1 MILVKFVRK
10 GVHYTWLIND
20 NWVIFISFLLTIG
33 IGVVFRR
40 IKNSNKK
47 IKMSNLRGGN
57 FIDECIEPDSVYEV
71 LDPALEIVIK
81 QMLNLPPAFGPVVIS
96 VPVLIL
102 SYVVSQQPIKQ
113 ITILGV
119 SVFVDRVTS
128 LGVKAAI
135 GVGSGAV
142 FFILPVGV
150 VSLTGA
156 LLAGAIAFNVVQ
168 GITNFECDNLVS
180 KVIMER
186 SSEGKAI
193 GFLERPPENNPRVF
207 IKGNEDI
214 ELYSPNKN
222 EYCVSESKQKVE
234 KSNQVEKSNLRTE
247 QSQTQIYQKCDKE
260 FVPLK
265 ERTKTLSDL
274 KKQDST
280 ENREKAAPYIKRY
293 EDRRKRIMNK
303 RQSCSSGVNPKLNE
317 P

>member
-1 MILVKFVRK
+1 MIFIKFARK
-10 GVHYTWLIND
+10 GVHYTWLINE
-20 NWVIFISFLLTIG
+20 NWVMFISFLLTMG

-40 IKNSNKK
+40 IKNSNKE
-47 IKMSNLRGGN
+47 IKMPNLRGGN

-71 LDPALEIVIK
+71 LDPTLEIVIK

-119 SVFVDRVTS
+119 SLFVDRVTS
-128 LGVKAAI
+128 LSVKVAI

-156 LLAGAIAFNVVQ
+156 LLAGAIAFNAAQ

-193 GFLERPPENNPRVF
+193 RFLERPPEKNPRVF
-207 IKGNEDI
+207 IKDNEDI
-214 ELYSPNKN
+214 EVYFPSPNKN
-222 EYCVSESKQKVE
+222 EDCVSEYKQKVE
-234 KSNQVEKSNLRTE
+234 KSNLITE
-247 QSQTQIYQKCDKE
+247 QPQTQIYRKCDKK

-274 KKQDST
+274 KKEDST
-280 ENREKAAPYIKRY
+280 ENRETAAPYIKRY

-303 RQSCSSGVNPKLNE
+303 RQSCSSRVNPK
-317 P
+317 

>member
-1 MILVKFVRK
+1 MILIKFVRK
-10 GVHYTWLIND
+10 GAHYTWFIND
-20 NWVIFISFLLTIG
+20 NWVMVISFLLTIG

-81 QMLNLPPAFGPVVIS
+81 QMLNLPPASGPVVIS

-119 SVFVDRVTS
+119 SVFVDRVRS

-135 GVGSGAV
+135 GVGSGVV
-142 FFILPVGV
+142 FFILPVGI

-168 GITNFECDNLVS
+168 GSTNFECDNLVS
-180 KVIMER
+180 KVVMER

-193 GFLERPPENNPRVF
+193 GFLERPPEKNPRVF
-207 IKGNEDI
+207 IKDNENI
-214 ELYSPNKN
+214 QLYFPSPNKN

-234 KSNQVEKSNLRTE
+234 KSNLRTE
-247 QSQTQIYQKCDKE
+247 QPQTQIYRKCDKE

-293 EDRRKRIMNK
+293 EDSRKRIMNK
-303 RQSCSSGVNPKLNE
+303 SQSCSSGVNPK
-317 P
+317 